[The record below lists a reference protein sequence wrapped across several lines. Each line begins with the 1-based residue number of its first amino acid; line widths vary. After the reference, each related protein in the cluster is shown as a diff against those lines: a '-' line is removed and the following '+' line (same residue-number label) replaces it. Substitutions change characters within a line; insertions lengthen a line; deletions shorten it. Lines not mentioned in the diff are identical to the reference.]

1 MLSNFS
7 FVILNTPCKSF
18 RFFLLSDLMQLPPT
32 FTKNYIAVLMGRV
45 EEYKKYI
52 YVIELDI
59 YHKASNLLQNHLRN
73 DLSLLKIYKY
83 NVISFLYVHND
94 SFFWSWNICFFLEYD
109 IWNVKMSLRAANC
122 IITSCFSTQFCLL
135 RLMYKL
141 FIFRVL
147 CFDAVG
153 MFCQ

>member
-32 FTKNYIAVLMGRV
+32 FTKNYIAVLMGLV
-45 EEYKKYI
+45 EENIKSI
-52 YVIELDI
+52 YVIELDT
-59 YHKASNLLQNHLRN
+59 SNLLENYFIN

-83 NVISFLYVHND
+83 NVISFSYVHND